1 MVNLLSPKEL
11 FLFLENYETDFIEK
25 KQRGVVFTNLTVVE
39 EVMKELPNEV
49 WFNPSLKWL
58 DPCCG
63 IGNFSIFVYFKLMN
77 SLKDKIK
84 NEEKRRKHILENM
97 IYMVEMNE
105 TYFKITQK
113 IFLTKI
119 YILLNLMRKLK
130 ILPTPLDS
138 MA

>member
-25 KQRGVVFTNLTVVE
+25 KQRGVVFTNLKVVE

-63 IGNFSIFVYFKLMN
+63 IGNFSIFVL
-77 SLKDKIK
+77 SLI
-84 NEEKRRKHILENM
+84 HI
-97 IYMVEMNE
+97 
-105 TYFKITQK
+105 
-113 IFLTKI
+113 
-119 YILLNLMRKLK
+119 
-130 ILPTPLDS
+130 
-138 MA
+138 